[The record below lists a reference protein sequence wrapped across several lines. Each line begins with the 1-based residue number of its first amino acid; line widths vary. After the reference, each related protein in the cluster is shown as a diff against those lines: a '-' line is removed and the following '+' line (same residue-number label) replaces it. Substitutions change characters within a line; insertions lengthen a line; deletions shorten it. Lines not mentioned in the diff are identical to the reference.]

1 MRIQLRDLPIKRKL
15 MLVILLT
22 SSFALLLM
30 GSALIT
36 YELITFRRTLAAD
49 MGVLADIVGS
59 NSTAA
64 LAFQDR
70 KNAQEILSALSAEAQ
85 ITAAAIYDENGEIF
99 ARFPAAVALE
109 DLPAQPV
116 DDGHLFTQTHL
127 HLFRP
132 ITLEGAQLGTIFLQ
146 ADLRAMYTRFS
157 VYGTLLLLVG
167 ACSFLGAMV
176 LSAILQR
183 RISSPV
189 LELAKVAKA
198 VSERHDYSVRGI
210 KHGEDEIGQ
219 LTEAFNQML
228 TRIGESNAALSASEE
243 RLRLALEGSQTGTWD
258 MNLQTGRL
266 FWDDFMFPLY
276 GRRREEFDGTPAGA
290 MRFVHPDDRPVLDE
304 AIRRS
309 LAEKRDLDVGFRIID
324 ADGTIRHMATR
335 GRPFYDADGKP
346 VRVTG
351 VSMDVSVTKKTEEDL
366 NAAKELAEAAN
377 KSKDNFLAVLSHEL
391 RTPLT
396 PVLATVAV
404 LEQDDTLPPHVAHD
418 VELIR
423 RNIEV
428 EARLIDDLLD
438 VTRIVRGKLELH
450 RQVVDLRGLLQHA
463 MKNYCGRIAAQKDL
477 RVSVDVSATET
488 HVLADSSRLTQVLWN
503 LLQNACKF
511 TPQSGAIDVRVYNEP
526 HRNGTNGSAT
536 GGDTRPDLIVE
547 VTDTGIG
554 ISRESLPRIFDA
566 FEQGE
571 RSRTRQFGGLGL
583 GLAISRAI
591 IDLHGGSL
599 TAASEGKDKGAKLSI
614 RLQTV
619 AAAAA
624 ADPSEPR
631 RLLGAMG
638 PVCALRILLVED
650 HADTADQLT
659 KLLTRAGH
667 TVCRAGDLKGA
678 HECLDAGSGSDA
690 SCPFDLLISDLGLP
704 DGSGHELMREL
715 KLRYGLRGIAL
726 SGYGMKDDIQNSMDA
741 GFSRHIT
748 KPVDWEELAAAI
760 QRLAEEP
767 ASRDLESAGV

>member
-1 MRIQLRDLPIKRKL
+1 MRIHLRDLPIKRKL

-36 YELITFRRTLAAD
+36 YELVTFRRTLAAD
-49 MGVLADIVGS
+49 MGVLANIVGS

-70 KNAQEILSALSAEAQ
+70 KNAQEILAALSAEAQ
-85 ITAAAIYDENGEIF
+85 ITAAAIYDETGTIF
-99 ARFPAAVALE
+99 ARFPADIPLQ
-109 DLPAQPV
+109 DLPAKPEA
-116 DDGHLFTQTHL
+116 DGHRFTPQHL
-127 HLFRP
+127 LLFRP
-132 ITLEGAQLGTIFLQ
+132 ITLEGARLGTIFLQ
-146 ADLRAMYTRFS
+146 ADLGAMYRRIS
-157 VYGTLLLLVG
+157 VYGTLLLAVG
-167 ACSFLGAMV
+167 ACSFFGTMA
-176 LSAILQR
+176 LSALLQR

-198 VSERHDYSVRGI
+198 VSDRHDYSVRGI

-228 TRIGESNAALSASEE
+228 TRVGESNAALTASEE

-266 FWDDFMFPLY
+266 FWDDYMFGLY
-276 GRRREEFDGTPAGA
+276 GRTREEFDGTFEGA
-290 MRFVHPDDRPVLDE
+290 LRFVHPDDQAAFTQSVQRALQ
-304 AIRRS
+304 
-309 LAEKRDLDVGFRIID
+309 EKRDLDVGFRIVD
-324 ADGTIRHMATR
+324 ADGKVRHMATR
-335 GRPFYDADGKP
+335 GRAFYDATGKAI
-346 VRVTG
+346 RMTG
-351 VSMDVSVTKKTEEDL
+351 VSMDVTATKKTEEDL

-404 LEQDDTLPPHVAHD
+404 LEDDETLPPHVAHD

-423 RNIEV
+423 RNVEV

-438 VTRIVRGKLELH
+438 VTRIARGKLELH
-450 RQVVDLRGLLQHA
+450 RQVVDVRPLLEHA

-477 RVSVDVSATET
+477 RVSVDVAAQET
-488 HVLADSSRLTQVLWN
+488 HVFADSSRLTQVFWN

-511 TPQSGAIDVRVYNEP
+511 TPQRGAIDVRVYNEP
-526 HRNGTNGSAT
+526 HRNGTNGSANNS
-536 GGDTRPDLIVE
+536 DAHPDLVVE
-547 VTDTGIG
+547 VADTGIG
-554 ISRESLPRIFDA
+554 ISDESLPRIFDA

-591 IDLHGGSL
+591 VDLHGGAL
-599 TAASEGKDKGAKLSI
+599 TAHSEGKDKGAKLVV

-619 AAAAA
+619 AAGAAA
-624 ADPSEPR
+624 ARSEPPPVP
-631 RLLGAMG
+631 GAAG
-638 PVCALRILLVED
+638 PVRALRILLVED

-659 KLLTRAGH
+659 RLLARAGH
-667 TVCRAGDLKGA
+667 SVCRAGDISEAYK
-678 HECLDAGSGSDA
+678 CLADGGTADST
-690 SCPFDLLISDLGLP
+690 CPFDLLVSDLGLP
-704 DGSGHELMREL
+704 DGSGHDLMRDL
-715 KLRYGLRGIAL
+715 KLRYSLRGIAL
-726 SGYGMKDDIQNSMDA
+726 SGYGMKDDIQKSMDA

-748 KPVDWEELAAAI
+748 KPVDWEELQTAI
-760 QRLAEEP
+760 QRLAQEP
-767 ASRDLESAGV
+767 APQQVESTGA

>member
-1 MRIQLRDLPIKRKL
+1 MRIKLRDLPIKRKL

-70 KNAQEILSALSAEAQ
+70 KNAQEILGALSAEAQ
-85 ITAAAIYDENGEIF
+85 ITSAAIYDQAGEIF
-99 ARFPAAVALE
+99 ARFPADVALE
-109 DLPAQPV
+109 DLPVRPEE
-116 DDGHLFTQTHL
+116 GHRFTQAHL
-127 HLFRP
+127 LLFRP
-132 ITLEGAQLGTIFLQ
+132 IAFEGTQLGTIFLQ
-146 ADLRAMYTRFS
+146 ADLGAMYRRFT

-167 ACSFLGAMV
+167 ACSFLGALA
-176 LSAILQR
+176 LSATLQR

-198 VSERHDYSVRGI
+198 VSERHDYSVRGV

-228 TRIGESNAALSASEE
+228 TRIGESNAALTASEE

-258 MNLQTGRL
+258 MNLQTGGL
-266 FWDDFMFPLY
+266 FWDDYMFPLY

-290 MRFVHPDDRPVLDE
+290 MRFVHADDRSILEE

-309 LAEKRDLDVGFRIID
+309 LAERRDLDVGFRIVD
-324 ADGTIRHMATR
+324 ADGNVRHMATR
-335 GRPFYDADGKP
+335 GRAFYDPSGKP
-346 VRVTG
+346 VRMTG
-351 VSMDVSVTKKTEEDL
+351 VSMDVTVTKKTEEDL

-404 LEQDDTLPPHVAHD
+404 LEQDETLPPHVAHD

-423 RNIEV
+423 RNVEV

-450 RQVVDLRGLLQHA
+450 RQVVDVRGLLDHA

-488 HVLADSSRLTQVLWN
+488 HVLADSSRLTQVFWN

-526 HRNGTNGSAT
+526 HRNGTNGSA
-536 GGDTRPDLIVE
+536 GNGDAHPDLIVE

-591 IDLHGGSL
+591 VDLHGGSL
-599 TAASEGKDKGAKLSI
+599 TAASEGKDKGAKLAI

-619 AAAAA
+619 AAAAPA
-624 ADPSEPR
+624 SPSQPQR
-631 RLLGAMG
+631 VPGATG
-638 PVCALRILLVED
+638 QVCALRILLVED
-650 HADTADQLT
+650 HADTADQLAR
-659 KLLTRAGH
+659 LLTRAGH
-667 TVCRAGDLKGA
+667 TVCRAGDLKEA
-678 HECLDAGSGSDA
+678 HECVDGATTDSGR
-690 SCPFDLLISDLGLP
+690 PFDLLISDLGLP
-704 DGSGHELMREL
+704 DGSGHDLMREL
-715 KLRYGLRGIAL
+715 NLRYGLRGIAL

-748 KPVDWEELAAAI
+748 KPVDWEELKAAI
-760 QRLAEEP
+760 ERLSDEP
-767 ASRDLESAGV
+767 ASQNLQSAGV

>member
-1 MRIQLRDLPIKRKL
+1 MAIHLRDLPIKRKL

-36 YELITFRRTLAAD
+36 YELITFRRALAAD
-49 MGVLADIVGS
+49 MGVLANIVGS

-70 KNAQEILSALSAEAQ
+70 KNAQEILGALSAEPQ
-85 ITAAAIYDENGEIF
+85 ITAAAIYDEGGDIF
-99 ARFPAAVALE
+99 ARFPADLALE
-109 DLPAQPV
+109 SLPAGPQP
-116 DDGHLFTQTHL
+116 DGHRFTPAHLF
-127 HLFRP
+127 LFRP
-132 ITLEGAQLGTIFLQ
+132 ITFEGARLGTILLQ
-146 ADLRAMYTRFS
+146 ADLSAMYSRFF

-167 ACSFLGAMV
+167 GCSFLGAMA
-176 LSAILQR
+176 LSATLQR

-228 TRIGESNAALSASEE
+228 TRIGDSNAALTASEE

-258 MNLQTGRL
+258 MNLQTRSL
-266 FWDDFMFPLY
+266 FWDDYMFPLY
-276 GRRREEFDGTPAGA
+276 GRRRDEFDGTFEGA
-290 MRFVHPDDRPVLDE
+290 LRFIHPDDRDAFQQSVQRALQ
-304 AIRRS
+304 
-309 LAEKRDLDVGFRIID
+309 EKRDLDVGFRIVD
-324 ADGTIRHMATR
+324 AEGRVRHMATR
-335 GRPFYDADGKP
+335 GRAFYDGSGKP
-346 VRVTG
+346 VRITG
-351 VSMDVSVTKKTEEDL
+351 VSMDVTVTKKTEEDL
-366 NAAKELAEAAN
+366 SAAKELAEAAN

-404 LEQDDTLPPHVAHD
+404 LEQDETLPPHVAHD

-423 RNIEV
+423 RNVEV

-450 RQVVDLRGLLQHA
+450 RQVVDVRGLLEHA
-463 MKNYCGRIAAQKDL
+463 MKNYCGRIAAQKEL
-477 RVSVDVSATET
+477 RVSVDVAANET

-511 TPQSGAIDVRVYNEP
+511 TPQCGAIDVRVYNAP

-536 GGDTRPDLIVE
+536 DTDARPDLVVE

-554 ISRESLPRIFDA
+554 ISDESLPRIFDA

-591 IDLHGGSL
+591 VDLHGGSL
-599 TAASEGKDKGAKLSI
+599 TAESEGKDKGAKLVI

-619 AAAAA
+619 AAAAPA
-624 ADPSEPR
+624 GTSEAPP
-631 RLLGAMG
+631 LLGATQPG
-638 PVCALRILLVED
+638 RALRVLLVED

-659 KLLTRAGH
+659 RLLTRAGH
-667 TVCRAGDLKGA
+667 SVCRAGDIKEA
-678 HECLDAGSGSDA
+678 YACLDEGATADGI
-690 SCPFDLLISDLGLP
+690 CPFDLLISDLGLP
-704 DGSGHELMREL
+704 DGSGHDLMREL
-715 KLRYGLRGIAL
+715 QLRYSLRGIAL
-726 SGYGMKDDIQNSMDA
+726 SGYGMKDDIQSSMDA

-748 KPVDWEELAAAI
+748 KPVDWEELKAAI
-760 QRLAEEP
+760 ERVTQQAAP
-767 ASRDLESAGV
+767 QNLESAGV